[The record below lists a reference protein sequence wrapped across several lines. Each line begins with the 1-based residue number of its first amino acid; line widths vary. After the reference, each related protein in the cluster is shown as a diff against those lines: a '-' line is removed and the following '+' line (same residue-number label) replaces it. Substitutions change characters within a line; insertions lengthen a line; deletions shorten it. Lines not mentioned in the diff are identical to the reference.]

1 MYEETAGSGDDGEK
15 VQLLRKLDNSSM
27 KNTSN
32 DRINNGY
39 DEEMGR
45 KFKVVGGSDDNTD
58 YASSP

>member
-15 VQLLRKLDNSSM
+15 VQLLRKLDNSSR